1 MAALNR
7 NGVGFFARNRWW
19 IIAIAIAL
27 AVVLFAAFNS
37 INGGVIPVR
46 AGRVMRANIRS
57 VISTNGKIEPIN
69 NFEAHAPVAT
79 SVKRVLVKEGD
90 HVKRGQLLLQLDDA
104 DARTNAAKAVAELK
118 GAQADINAV
127 QTGGTREEVLTT
139 DAQLVKARADR
150 DNAQR
155 TLAALQRLQKNGAAS
170 MGEVKEAEAQF
181 NTAQAN
187 VNLLEQKLRDR
198 YSKPEVA
205 HVQAQKSEAEA
216 AYEAA
221 TDILKKSNVTAPFDG
236 VVYSV
241 PVRAGNYVNAGDLL
255 LQEADLSQV
264 RVRAFVDEPDVGRLA
279 PGQRVEVT
287 WDALP
292 GRLWQGQ
299 LLTIPATVRLLGS
312 RNVGEITTN
321 LNNSDFKLLPNTN
334 VTVQII
340 TGEHNNVL
348 VIPREALRTDDSV
361 PYVYR
366 IEGDELRRQA
376 VKTSIVNLTQAE
388 VTQGLSANQQVAL
401 ASLNSTKAL
410 RDGESVKVVQ

>member
-1 MAALNR
+1 MAALNK
-7 NGVGFFARNRWW
+7 NGAGFFARNRWW
-19 IIAIAIAL
+19 IIAIAIVV
-27 AVVLFAAFNS
+27 AVILFAAFNS
-37 INGGVIPVR
+37 MNGGVVPVR
-46 AGRVMRANIRS
+46 AARVTRSNIRS

-79 SVKRVLVKEGD
+79 TVKRVLVKEGD

-104 DARTNAAKAVAELK
+104 DARTNAAKALAELK

-139 DAQLVKARADR
+139 DAQLVKAKADR
-150 DNAQR
+150 DNAERNLQ
-155 TLAALQRLQKNGAAS
+155 ALQRLQKNGAAS

-187 VNLLEQKLRDR
+187 VQLLQQKLKDR

-205 HVQAQKSEAEA
+205 HVQAQKSEAQA
-216 AYEAA
+216 AYDAA
-221 TDILKKSNVTAPFDG
+221 MDILNKSNVKAPFDG
-236 VVYSV
+236 VVYAI

-255 LQEADLSQV
+255 LQQADLSQV
-264 RVRAFVDEPDVGRLA
+264 RLRAFVDEPDVGRLA
-279 PGQRVEVT
+279 PGERIEVA

-299 LLTIPATVRLLGS
+299 LLSVPATVRLLGS
-312 RNVGEITTN
+312 RNVGEITAN
-321 LNNSDFKLLPNTN
+321 LNNSDFRLLPNTN

-340 TGEHNNVL
+340 TAEHNNVL
-348 VIPREALRTDDSV
+348 VIPREALRMDDSV

-366 IEGDELRRQA
+366 IEDDQLRRQP
-376 VKTSIVNLTQAE
+376 VKTAIVNLTHAE
-388 VTQGLSANQQVAL
+388 VIQGLSAKQLVAL
-401 ASLNSTKAL
+401 GSLNTKPL
-410 RDGESVKVVQ
+410 RDNETVKAVQ

>member
-1 MAALNR
+1 MAALNK
-7 NGVGFFARNRWW
+7 NGAGFFARNRWW
-19 IIAIAIAL
+19 IIAIAIVL

-37 INGGVIPVR
+37 MNGGVVPVR
-46 AGRVMRANIRS
+46 AARVSRSNIRS
-57 VISTNGKIEPIN
+57 VISTNGKIEPVN

-79 SVKRVLVKEGD
+79 TIKRILVKEGD

-104 DARTNAAKAVAELK
+104 DARTNAAKAMAQLK

-139 DAQLVKARADR
+139 DAQLVKAKADR
-150 DNAQR
+150 DNAERNLQ
-155 TLAALQRLQKNGAAS
+155 ALERLQKNGAAS

-187 VNLLEQKLRDR
+187 ANLLQQKLKDR

-205 HVQAQKSEAEA
+205 HVEAQRGEAQA
-216 AYEAA
+216 AYNAA
-221 TDILKKSNVTAPFDG
+221 TEILNKSNVKAPFDG
-236 VVYSV
+236 VVYAV

-279 PGQRVEVT
+279 PGERIEVG

-292 GRLWQGQ
+292 GRLWQGR
-299 LLTIPATVRLLGS
+299 LLNVPATVRLLGS
-312 RNVGEITTN
+312 RNVGEITAN
-321 LNNSDFKLLPNTN
+321 LNNSDFRLLPNTN

-340 TGEHNNVL
+340 TAEHNNVL
-348 VIPREALRTDDSV
+348 VIPREALRMDDSV

-366 IEGDELRRQA
+366 IEDDALRRQP
-376 VKTSIVNLTQAE
+376 VKTAIVNLTHAE
-388 VTQGLSANQQVAL
+388 VMQGLSDKQLVAL
-401 ASLNSTKAL
+401 GSLNTKPL
-410 RDGESVKVVQ
+410 RDREPVKAVQ

>member
-1 MAALNR
+1 MAALNK
-7 NGVGFFARNRWW
+7 NGAGFFARNRWW
-19 IIAIAIAL
+19 IIAIAIVL

-37 INGGVIPVR
+37 MNGGVVPVR
-46 AGRVMRANIRS
+46 AARVSRSNIRS
-57 VISTNGKIEPIN
+57 VISTNGKIEPVN

-79 SVKRVLVKEGD
+79 TVKRILVKEGD

-104 DARTNAAKAVAELK
+104 DARTNAAKAMAQLK

-139 DAQLVKARADR
+139 DAQLVKAKADR
-150 DNAQR
+150 DNAERNLQ
-155 TLAALQRLQKNGAAS
+155 ALERLQKNGAAS

-187 VNLLEQKLRDR
+187 ANLLQQKLKDR

-205 HVQAQKSEAEA
+205 HVEAQRGEAQA
-216 AYEAA
+216 AYNAA
-221 TDILKKSNVTAPFDG
+221 TEILNKSNVKAPFDG
-236 VVYSV
+236 VVYAV

-279 PGQRVEVT
+279 PGERIEVG

-292 GRLWQGQ
+292 GRLWQGR
-299 LLTIPATVRLLGS
+299 LLNVPATVRLLGS
-312 RNVGEITTN
+312 RNVGEITAN
-321 LNNSDFKLLPNTN
+321 LNNSDFRLLPNTN

-340 TGEHNNVL
+340 TAEHNNVL
-348 VIPREALRTDDSV
+348 VIPREALRMDDSV

-366 IEGDELRRQA
+366 IEDDALRRQP
-376 VKTSIVNLTQAE
+376 VKTAIVNLTHAE
-388 VTQGLSANQQVAL
+388 VMQGLSDKQLVAL
-401 ASLNSTKAL
+401 GSLNTKPL
-410 RDGESVKVVQ
+410 RDREPVKAVQ